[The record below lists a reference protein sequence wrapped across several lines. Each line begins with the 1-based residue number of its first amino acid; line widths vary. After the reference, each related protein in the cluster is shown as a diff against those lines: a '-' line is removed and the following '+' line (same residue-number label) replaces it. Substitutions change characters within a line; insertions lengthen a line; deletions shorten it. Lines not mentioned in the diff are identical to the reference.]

1 MTVLTARNDGGSRF
15 ATTFAAHSAQV
26 VTDAAEGH
34 GGEGSSY
41 SPIDLTL
48 AALVN
53 CTGTLIAIKGRSLG
67 LDTSGVAL
75 AGDYTMGQG
84 MIGACAIAIT
94 VPCETD
100 DRQRQ
105 SLIRAAAHCPVR
117 RSLHP
122 DIKIALTFHWADGT
136 AETVAA

>member
-15 ATTFAAHSAQV
+15 TATFTQHGTTV
-26 VTDAAEGH
+26 VTDAAAGH
-34 GGEGSSY
+34 GGDGSSY
-41 SPIDLTL
+41 SPIDLTV

-53 CTGTLIAIKGRSLG
+53 CTGTLIAIKARSLG
-67 LDTSGVAL
+67 LDTTGMTL
-75 AGDYTMGQG
+75 AGDYAMGQG
-84 MIGACAIAIT
+84 MIGSVTIAVA
-94 VPCETD
+94 VPCATD

-122 DIKIALTFHWADGT
+122 DIQVELTFRWADG
-136 AETVAA
+136 AVETVAA

>member
-15 ATTFAAHSAQV
+15 TATFSAHDTTV
-26 VTDAAEGH
+26 VTDAAAGH

-53 CTGTLIAIKGRSLG
+53 CTGTLIAIKGRSMG
-67 LDTSGVAL
+67 LDTTGMTL
-75 AGDYTMGQG
+75 AGDYAMGQG
-84 MIGACAIAIT
+84 MIGSVSIAAA
-94 VPCETD
+94 VPCAADE
-100 DRQRQ
+100 RQRQ
-105 SLIRAAAHCPVR
+105 GLIRAAAHCPVR

-122 DIKIALTFHWADGT
+122 DIKIELTFRWADGT
-136 AETVAA
+136 VETVAD